1 MIKLQQTT
9 DSVKGGPDGCI
20 FFFISDSGLIP
31 KVKIL
36 TAIKKKKQESNRNK
50 YYKSLWIK
58 YTCRIITN
66 KRSMPKTNKNKQN
79 NFLNCS

>member
-20 FFFISDSGLIP
+20 FFISDSGLIP

-36 TAIKKKKQESNRNK
+36 TAIKKRNK
-50 YYKSLWIK
+50 NPVEIN
-58 YTCRIITN
+58 IT
-66 KRSMPKTNKNKQN
+66 SHCG
-79 NFLNCS
+79 LNTHVE

>member
-36 TAIKKKKQESNRNK
+36 TAIKKKRNK
-50 YYKSLWIK
+50 NPIE
-58 YTCRIITN
+58 INIT
-66 KRSMPKTNKNKQN
+66 SHCG
-79 NFLNCS
+79 LNTHVE